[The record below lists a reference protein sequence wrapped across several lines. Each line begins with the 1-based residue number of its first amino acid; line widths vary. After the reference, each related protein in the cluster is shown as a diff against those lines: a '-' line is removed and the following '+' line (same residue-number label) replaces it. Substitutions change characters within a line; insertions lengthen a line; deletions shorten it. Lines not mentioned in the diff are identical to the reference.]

1 MNLNPFF
8 KCARINKLFRLV
20 YLISGLFILLSLTSC
35 EKKEEETAALK
46 SKFSS
51 TQLTAH
57 FSYDLGPAT
66 VDVSSYPLNIQESYK
81 LFLAVCSSCH
91 TSSRP
96 LNSPYIKAYDW
107 KRFIKR
113 MHIKMGTRGYALD
126 PKEEKR
132 IVEFLVY
139 DSKIRKIDKKD
150 EFDAKAQELNKL
162 FEEVSKER
170 DSLKEKETLGLPKKE
185 TPYVGVK

>member
-1 MNLNPFF
+1 MNSNERFG
-8 KCARINKLFRLV
+8 LV
-20 YLISGLFILLSLTSC
+20 YLIFGVSIILSLTSC
-35 EKKEEETAALK
+35 EKKEKESAALK

-57 FSYDLGPAT
+57 FPYDLGPAT

-91 TSSRP
+91 SSSRP

-107 KRFIKR
+107 KRFVKR
-113 MHIKMGTRGYALD
+113 MHIKMGTMGYVLESKD
-126 PKEEKR
+126 EKR

-150 EFDAKAQELNKL
+150 EFDAKAQDLNKL
-162 FEEVSKER
+162 FKEVSKER
-170 DSLKEKETLGLPKKE
+170 ESLQEEETLGLPKKE
-185 TPYVGVK
+185 TPYVVVK